1 MTKSAT
7 GIRWGRSGVGH
18 PSAQDEEAAVSVR
31 RSLPHPHER
40 GEVAMRFSNGQEATR
55 EQPSFIIGTQDRNEG
70 DPHVVADPFLPRSAK
85 PVPVPVS

>member
-1 MTKSAT
+1 
-7 GIRWGRSGVGH
+7 
-18 PSAQDEEAAVSVR
+18 
-31 RSLPHPHER
+31 
-40 GEVAMRFSNGQEATR
+40 MRFSNGQEATR